1 MKDEMNA
8 NLAVA
13 SGDSAL
19 SRCTP
24 MTTLRLFVLF
34 SVLLLPITAA
44 LATSNYEYGPDEYVT
59 VSNGI
64 SPDGKFAITAH
75 GGGELGY
82 DDFHLYL
89 TNAITGK
96 KIGPLEEIKETLDTG
111 ADAFAAKWSKDSQQV
126 TIVYRVDRHAPLKA
140 VSYRIADRRARRIH
154 GPYDVKSKDLIK
166 YWQTYGSGDSA
177 SQKVFGTSLR
187 HE

>member
-1 MKDEMNA
+1 
-8 NLAVA
+8 
-13 SGDSAL
+13 
-19 SRCTP
+19 

-34 SVLLLPITAA
+34 SVLLLPSTVA
-44 LATSNYEYGPDEYVT
+44 LATSNYQYGPDECVT

-96 KIGPLEEIKETLDTG
+96 KIGPLEEIKETL
-111 ADAFAAKWSKDSQQV
+111 
-126 TIVYRVDRHAPLKA
+126 
-140 VSYRIADRRARRIH
+140 VSYGIADRRARRIH

-166 YWQTYGSGDSA
+166 YWQSYGSGGSA
-177 SQKVFGTSLR
+177 SPKIFGTPLKR
-187 HE
+187 D